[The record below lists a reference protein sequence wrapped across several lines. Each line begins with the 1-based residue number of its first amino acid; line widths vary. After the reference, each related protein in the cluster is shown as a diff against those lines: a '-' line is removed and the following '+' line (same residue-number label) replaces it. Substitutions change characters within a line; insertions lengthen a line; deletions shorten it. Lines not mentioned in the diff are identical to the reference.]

1 MDDEPVVLADQSG
14 VIRFWSGGAEK
25 AFGYAFAE
33 AVGQT
38 LDLIVPPE
46 HREAHWNGFRRA
58 MQCGAAAVEGQ
69 AVPFPVRHADG
80 SNIARQGR
88 LTLLR
93 RSRGDVIAAIV
104 VFDKIAERDRA

>member
-1 MDDEPVVLADQSG
+1 MDDEPVVLADRNG
-14 VIRFWSGGAEK
+14 VIRFWSRGAEE
-25 AFGYAFAE
+25 AFGYAVAE

-58 MQCGAAAVEGQ
+58 MESGAAAVEGQ
-69 AVPFPVRHADG
+69 AVPFPTRQPDG
-80 SNIARQGR
+80 GNIARQGR

-93 RSRGDVIAAIV
+93 RPQGDVIAAIV
-104 VFDKIAERDRA
+104 VFD

>member
-1 MDDEPVVLADQSG
+1 MDDEPVVLTDRNG
-14 VIRFWSGGAEK
+14 VIRFWSRGAEK

-33 AVGQT
+33 AIGQT

-58 MQCGAAAVEGQ
+58 MDCGAAALEGQ
-69 AVPFPVRHADG
+69 AVPFPVQHADG
-80 SNIARQGR
+80 GNIARQGR

-93 RSRGDVIAAIV
+93 RPRGDVIAAIV
-104 VFDKIAERDRA
+104 VFDEIAEKDRA